1 MAATTTSCLLS
12 DISTDE
18 DLQPRARMTS
28 DIVEEYAEAMSR
40 GENFPPVI
48 IFDDGENK
56 WLADGYHRYYAA
68 KKAGLSSVGAE
79 FRTGTKLDA
88 LKFSLS
94 ANVVHGL
101 RRSQADKR
109 HAVLTAL
116 KSFGHLSNRE
126 IARLVKV
133 DDKTVGKY
141 RQRQSVVQEVNKR
154 IAAGESFV
162 AHHGEDWEDLL
173 FIFKLPGSYVRM
185 FFVTSDSG
193 GLHIIYDK
201 RGCNI
206 KYNECHVLA
215 LTDMQLDMTDFVS
228 WVAIPTDG
236 GEWDAEEWMK
246 ELVELPGEE
255 IVRPISGG
263 R

>member
-1 MAATTTSCLLS
+1 MTTNAIAESIRLS
-12 DISTDE
+12 DISIDE
-18 DLQPRARMTS
+18 DLQPRARINQE
-28 DIVEEYAEAMSR
+28 IVNEYVVAMSQ
-40 GENFPPVI
+40 GETFPPVI
-48 IFDDGENK
+48 IFNDGENK

-68 KKAGLSSVGAE
+68 KNAGLNGMAAE
-79 FRTGTKLDA
+79 FRSGTKEDA

-94 ANVVHGL
+94 ANDTHGL
-101 RRSQADKR
+101 RRSHADKR
-109 HAVLTAL
+109 HAVLAAL
-116 KSFGHLSNRE
+116 ESFSHFSNRE

-133 DDKTVGKY
+133 DDKTIGKY
-141 RQRQSVVQEVNKR
+141 RERRSVVQEVNNR

-162 AHHGEDWEDLL
+162 GSHGEDLL
-173 FIFKLPGSYVRM
+173 FIFKIDGPYVRM
-185 FFVTSDSG
+185 FFVTRDSSG
-193 GLHIIYDK
+193 SHMIYDK

-206 KYNECHVLA
+206 KWNICHVHVI
-215 LTDMQLDMTDFVS
+215 TDFCLDMTDFES

-236 GEWDAEEWMK
+236 GEWEAEGWME